1 MDLQIA
7 INISLGALMSV
18 LGWFAHEVWG
28 AVRDLK
34 LDVSDLREDLP
45 KTYVMKEDYREDV
58 REIKEML
65 VRIFDKL
72 DGKADR

>member
-18 LGWFAHEVWG
+18 LGWFGLEVWG

-34 LDVSDLREDLP
+34 LDVSGLREDLP